1 MIQYYDKNY
10 EVQRTLGIL
19 NTAQR
24 GIFGTGLTFNMMLA
38 AYYTQLGLLTTGDI
52 IMIQS
57 LMLQFLSP
65 LFFLGTMY
73 RNFNEFM
80 IDIKKITDIM
90 VTPASITEGQKDIG
104 EVKGKI

>member
-1 MIQYYDKNY
+1 MKYQHSLEDYYAKNY
-10 EVQRTLGIL
+10 DVQRSLGII

-24 GIFGTGLTFNMMLA
+24 AIFGAGLTFNMMLA
-38 AYYTQLGLLTTGDI
+38 AYYTQMGLLTTGDI

-73 RNFNEFM
+73 RSFN
-80 IDIKKITDIM
+80 
-90 VTPASITEGQKDIG
+90 
-104 EVKGKI
+104 